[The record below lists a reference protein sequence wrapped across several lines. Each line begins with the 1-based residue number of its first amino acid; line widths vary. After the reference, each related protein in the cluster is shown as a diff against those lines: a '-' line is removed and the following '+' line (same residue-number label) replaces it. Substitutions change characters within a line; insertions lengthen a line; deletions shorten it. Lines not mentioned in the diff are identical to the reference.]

1 MYMNEEVSEMRSDV
15 NRCGIY
21 LVIPLFCIAG
31 AIYYFGPQKPCVRP
45 ITYYV
50 RTVNPDFGITAAKA
64 EKIAVEAASIWNSAA
79 QKELF
84 ILQPGGKLP
93 IDFVY
98 DERQKL
104 STEAT
109 KLENTLGSTENK
121 ITDLKL
127 QYQAKERKY
136 EENLA
141 RYNSNLEIY
150 NQNRT
155 KEGYDKLI
163 QEQASLT
170 KDAAEIKSLISEHN
184 LLVEEV
190 NNNIKKYNSNPLIG
204 REFEAG
210 LYTEDSSGRRID
222 IYEYKND
229 TELLRL
235 MTHELG
241 HALTI
246 DHNDNPESIMYS
258 LNTGKSIEL
267 STEDLTALREVCG
280 L

>member
-1 MYMNEEVSEMRSDV
+1 MNEEVSEMRSDV
-15 NRCGIY
+15 NKYGIY
-21 LVIPLFCIAG
+21 LAIPLFCIAG

-50 RTVNPDFGITAAKA
+50 RTVNSDFGITTLKA
-64 EKIAVEAASIWNSAA
+64 EKIATEAASIWNTAA
-79 QKELF
+79 GRELF
-84 ILQPGGKLP
+84 IFDQGGKLP

-109 KLENTLGSTENK
+109 KLESTLGSTENK

-127 QYQAKERKY
+127 EYQAKEREY
-136 EENLA
+136 EKRLA
-141 RYNSNLEIY
+141 AYNSNLEIY

-155 KEGYDKLI
+155 KEGYDRLI
-163 QEQASLT
+163 QEQALLT
-170 KDAAEIKSLISEHN
+170 EDAARIKSLISEHN
-184 LLVEEV
+184 QLVEEV
-190 NNNIKKYNSNPLIG
+190 NKNIEKYNSNPLIG

-210 LYTEDSSGRRID
+210 LYTEDSSGKRID

-235 MTHELG
+235 ITHELG

-267 STEDLTALREVCG
+267 SAEDFAALKEVCR